1 MLRLL
6 IWALLSLLPLVM
18 IACASLG
25 TPAQLPPQSPPCTS
39 RPARAQLFDG
49 SWLRQPGIW
58 QLRQSA
64 LLEIGRRKFPLEGL
78 LQLDVGRG
86 EARLAAM
93 NEVGLV
99 MFDLQLDTKGEQLQR
114 VIPQLRQ
121 QPGFAPGVA
130 ESLRRIFLQPQPLA
144 GDRLQ
149 LQPSSQRLWRPL
161 PGGSLGFVFDCD
173 AQLVEAREV
182 SDAGDWRVNYNDY
195 QKFDG
200 VRIPQQIIFNDY
212 RHKVKLSLWLREVKR
227 KDE

>member
-1 MLRLL
+1 MTACAPPGPPVRV
-6 IWALLSLLPLVM
+6 LPL
-18 IACASLG
+18 
-25 TPAQLPPQSPPCTS
+25 SPPCTS
-39 RPARAQLFDG
+39 RPERAQLLDG
-49 SWLRQPGIW
+49 SWLQQPGIW

-99 MFDLQLDTKGEQLQR
+99 MFELQLDAKGEQLLR
-114 VIPQLRQ
+114 AIPQLQR

-130 ESLRRIFLQPQPLA
+130 ESLRRIYLQARPLA

-149 LQPSSQRLWRPL
+149 LQPGSQRLWRPL
-161 PGGSLGFVFDCD
+161 PGGSLGFIFTC
-173 AQLVEAREV
+173 AGELAETREI
-182 SDAGDWRVNYNDY
+182 SDAGNWRVLYNDY
-195 QKFDG
+195 QEFDG
-200 VRIPQQIIFNDY
+200 VRIPQQIVYKDY
-212 RHKVKLSLWLREVKR
+212 RHRVKLSLWLREVKR